1 MQKAQKLPLRQ
12 ALRLRSLRL
21 PPYHLISPHRRA
33 RHVFLRGE
41 TAKSFLLSWVDW
53 HWGGYLGYSLCP
65 WYWASTSSTC
75 VHPQLGQP
83 SALRWGPKH
92 FPLPLASLGLG

>member
-1 MQKAQKLPLRQ
+1 MQKAQKLPSGKPSDCG
-12 ALRLRSLRL
+12 ACAF
-21 PPYHLISPHRRA
+21 PHTTSPHRRA

-41 TAKSFLLSWVDW
+41 TAKPFLLSWVDW

-83 SALRWGPKH
+83 SALQWGPKKH
-92 FPLPLASLGLG
+92 LPLPLASLGLG